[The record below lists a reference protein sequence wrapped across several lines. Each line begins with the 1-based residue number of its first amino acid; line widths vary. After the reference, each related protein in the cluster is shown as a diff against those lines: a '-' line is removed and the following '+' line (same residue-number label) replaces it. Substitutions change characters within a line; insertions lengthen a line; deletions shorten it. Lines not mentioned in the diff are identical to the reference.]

1 MTDNKKVVYTIC
13 YSSPYYYLYN
23 EDKNELI
30 LKSYFEKRSPGS
42 KTRIGET
49 IMSQSTEEKN
59 H

>member
-30 LKSYFEKRSPGS
+30 LKSYFEKEVQDL
-42 KTRIGET
+42 K
-49 IMSQSTEEKN
+49 QKLEEMK
-59 H
+59 